1 MGHKDSQSPYQ
12 HRANCSLWVVG
23 LLTFTQLQSREETSI
38 VCGSAASSCLRG
50 SLGLALSTQKV
61 PPPSQPSSYLSLGP
75 AHGSALL
82 CSAPLPLLLPT
93 ACPPPPQVAPRSRGH
108 RAQGWARLQ
117 FRLEPLCGR
126 HGPLSQ
132 GSQRQKSREGQ
143 TRGEQQEPHTAQ
155 RKARR
160 FLDAKEG
167 HRLGSQVASAHCFR
181 MTSGKS
187 PALLE
192 PPGAHQ

>member
-23 LLTFTQLQSREETSI
+23 LLTFTQLQSREETSR

-75 AHGSALL
+75 AHRSALL
-82 CSAPLPLLLPT
+82 RFLFRQPAPT
-93 ACPPPPQVAPRSRGH
+93 PPVAPRSRGH

-132 GSQRQKSREGQ
+132 GSQRQQSREGQ
-143 TRGEQQEPHTAQ
+143 TRGEQQEPHTAH